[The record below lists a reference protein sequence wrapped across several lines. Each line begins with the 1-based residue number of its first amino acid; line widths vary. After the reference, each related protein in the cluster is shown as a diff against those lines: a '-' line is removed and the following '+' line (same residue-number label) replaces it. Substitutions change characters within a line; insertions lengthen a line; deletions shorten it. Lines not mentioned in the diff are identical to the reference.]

1 METIYMLPEIL
12 DKVSKEKSFNKRVEL
27 LKEYESEPLKHVIRG
42 ALDPR
47 IKWLVPNTRPPFE
60 LNEAPDYEFT
70 GNSLYRETKQ
80 FSYFISYNGTIPP
93 KANNLRQVKRE
104 TIFIQLLESLYKD
117 EVELLLSIINKKL
130 PYPNMTKK
138 LFNTAFPGLLP
149 EGKKNEQEE

>member
-1 METIYMLPEIL
+1 MLPEIL

-104 TIFIQLLESLYKD
+104 TIFIQLLESLYKEYLNSIVD
-117 EVELLLSIINKKL
+117 YITITWKKEIGKDKLSGESAVAKREIQKRVKD
-130 PYPNMTKK
+130 MW
-138 LFNTAFPGLLP
+138 
-149 EGKKNEQEE
+149 EEYKI